1 VALAPRREHTT
12 RAAPVGEKNMGMN
25 YYLVKEPFKCC
36 SHCGQTVDEPETI
49 HIGKSSGGWCFSLH
63 GIEGFAMS
71 LDEWVPRFYEYPII
85 DESGTPITPQEM
97 IGKIKDRSIPSTL
110 QERVDKSKWY
120 SSVEEMLIKNSAI
133 EGPGNLMRHAS
144 STIHGGSE
152 TWDLVLGDFS

>member
-1 VALAPRREHTT
+1 MR
-12 RAAPVGEKNMGMN
+12 MN

-36 SHCGQTVDEPETI
+36 KHCGQTVDEPETI
-49 HIGKSSGGWCFSLH
+49 HIGKSSEEWCFSLH

-71 LDEWVPRFYEYPII
+71 LDEWIPHFYEYPII
-85 DESGTPITPQEM
+85 DERGTPITPQEM
-97 IGKIKDRSIPSTL
+97 IDIIKDRGIHSTL
-110 QERVDKSKWY
+110 QERAARSKWY

-144 STIHGGSE
+144 SPIHGGSE